1 MLTPAQEIG
10 VRYVGWMYC
19 VVLSCLPVLTLRSL
33 KKLHQTTAGN
43 LIVGIGS
50 WLTVAWIAF
59 CFIWPYESLR
69 ASLYLMFLPTLP
81 VRWMGF

>member
-33 KKLHQTTAGN
+33 KKLHHTTAGN
-43 LIVGIGS
+43 LIVGIGF
-50 WLTVAWIAF
+50 WLSAAWISF
-59 CFIWPYESLR
+59 CFIWPYESLQV
-69 ASLYLMFLPTLP
+69 SLRLLFFPSLV
-81 VRWMGF
+81 VRLLGY